1 MGLVFASPLLES
13 VFYHLAVAAH
23 TLSSDERFAVACSDA
38 RDQFYHLAVA
48 AHTLSSNE
56 RFAVAC
62 SDARDLADADA
73 DADLVVVTS
82 PSFFNFLP
90 PCRLADSIIASKLL
104 LLCRL
109 ASGYSEL
116 AAGRTWTR
124 MRMRPCLDL
133 SRIHQRS
140 RARNSPRPS

>member
-38 RDQFYHLAVA
+38 RD
-48 AHTLSSNE
+48 
-56 RFAVAC
+56 
-62 SDARDLADADA
+62 LADADA
-73 DADLVVVTS
+73 DADLIVVTS

-133 SRIHQRS
+133 SRIHQRDRDHT
-140 RARNSPRPS
+140 RAIPRVHPDQNH

>member
-38 RDQFYHLAVA
+38 RD
-48 AHTLSSNE
+48 
-56 RFAVAC
+56 
-62 SDARDLADADA
+62 LADADA
-73 DADLVVVTS
+73 DLIVVTS

-133 SRIHQRS
+133 SRIHHRPHAQFPASILIKIVDHTHASHSLCAQWPQAKLRS
-140 RARNSPRPS
+140 TK